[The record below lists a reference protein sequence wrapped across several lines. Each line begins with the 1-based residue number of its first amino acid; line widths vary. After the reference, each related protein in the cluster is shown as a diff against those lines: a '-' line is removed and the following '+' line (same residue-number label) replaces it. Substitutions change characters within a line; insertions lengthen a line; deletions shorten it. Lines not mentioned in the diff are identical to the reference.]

1 MYFIVSQQYYSGINS
16 PYTRFTKSVE
26 INILS
31 CIICVLLEKIMKKVS
46 VKYLIILI
54 VPIFIE
60 LVLQL
65 LAGNVDKIMVQ
76 SDSLATAINQANSVL
91 DLLIVAI
98 SVLASSSLILI
109 NQYKGAKLK
118 NEEEEVYR
126 LSYYFYLF
134 VGIILSLLLL
144 ALSKP
149 ILLLMQVDDNILGN
163 AYLYLMIN
171 GGCLFLTTMMISFQ
185 NYLRSNDL
193 TKASLIVYF
202 G

>member
-1 MYFIVSQQYYSGINS
+1 MFCFLPFFFYNIEFD
-16 PYTRFTKSVE
+16 F
-26 INILS
+26 NILS
-31 CIICVLLEKIMKKVS
+31 CIICVLLEEVMKKVS

-76 SDSLATAINQANSVL
+76 SDNLATAINQANSVL

-118 NEEEEVYR
+118 NDEEEVYR
-126 LSYYFYLF
+126 LSFYFYLF
-134 VGIILSLLLL
+134 VGVILSVLLLL
-144 ALSKP
+144 TSKP
-149 ILLLMQVDDNILGN
+149 ILLLMQVDNEILDK
-163 AYLYLMIN
+163 AYYI
-171 GGCLFLTTMMISFQ
+171 
-185 NYLRSNDL
+185 
-193 TKASLIVYF
+193 
-202 G
+202 

>member
-1 MYFIVSQQYYSGINS
+1 
-16 PYTRFTKSVE
+16 
-26 INILS
+26 
-31 CIICVLLEKIMKKVS
+31 MKKVS

-149 ILLLMQVDDNILGN
+149 ILLLMQVDELEPN
-163 AYLYLMIN
+163 
-171 GGCLFLTTMMISFQ
+171 
-185 NYLRSNDL
+185 
-193 TKASLIVYF
+193 SLIDLRVRLFFNFLRKNCLKMPNKSAYVINF
-202 G
+202 SQTIY

>member
-1 MYFIVSQQYYSGINS
+1 
-16 PYTRFTKSVE
+16 
-26 INILS
+26 
-31 CIICVLLEKIMKKVS
+31 MKKVS

-149 ILLLMQVDDNILGN
+149 ILLLMQVDELEPH
-163 AYLYLMIN
+163 
-171 GGCLFLTTMMISFQ
+171 T
-185 NYLRSNDL
+185 R
-193 TKASLIVYF
+193 
-202 G
+202 

>member
-1 MYFIVSQQYYSGINS
+1 
-16 PYTRFTKSVE
+16 
-26 INILS
+26 
-31 CIICVLLEKIMKKVS
+31 MKKVS

-126 LSYYFYLF
+126 LSYYFKHVLYVYAVFLIF
-134 VGIILSLLLL
+134 LSSS
-144 ALSKP
+144 LSFS
-149 ILLLMQVDDNILGN
+149 
-163 AYLYLMIN
+163 IN
-171 GGCLFLTTMMISFQ
+171 S
-185 NYLRSNDL
+185 S
-193 TKASLIVYF
+193 
-202 G
+202 